1 MEIYLSRRFDIVAR
15 MRNRLASRILL
26 SIGLLACRYP
36 GRAQD
41 AVLVVRHAEK
51 VSDTD
56 ERLTDAGRARAR
68 SLAKMLRDA
77 GVGAIYATDTERARD
92 TAKPL
97 ADALGLKVTQYDT
110 GGGMRGPVDARPFV
124 AMLGK
129 EHAHDVVLVVGHSNT
144 IPDLLKVLGC
154 PGDLK
159 IAPDEYDNLFVVTP
173 RAGGSATLIR
183 LRY

>member
-1 MEIYLSRRFDIVAR
+1 MK
-15 MRNRLASRILL
+15 NRAVPRILL
-26 SIGLLACRYP
+26 SIGLLAFRYP
-36 GRAQD
+36 GHAQE

-68 SLAKMLRDA
+68 SLAKMLKDA
-77 GVGAIYATDTERARD
+77 GVSAIYATDTERARD

-97 ADALGLKVTQYDT
+97 ADALGLKLTGYDT
-110 GGGMRGPVDARPFV
+110 GAGMRGPADARPFV
-124 AMLGK
+124 AMLAK
-129 EHAHDVVLVVGHSNT
+129 EHAKDVVLVVGHTNT
-144 IPDLLKVLGC
+144 IPDLLKALGC

-159 IAPDEYDNLFVVTP
+159 IAPDEYDNLFVVVP
-173 RAGGSATLIR
+173 RPSGPATLMR